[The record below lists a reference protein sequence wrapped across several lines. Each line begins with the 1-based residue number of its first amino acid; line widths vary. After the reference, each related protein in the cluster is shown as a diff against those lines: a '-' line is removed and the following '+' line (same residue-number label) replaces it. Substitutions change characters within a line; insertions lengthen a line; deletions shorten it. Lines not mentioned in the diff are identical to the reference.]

1 MFDHLTN
8 PVLLQ
13 TRAAIRRFVDEELRP
28 IEVELG
34 LGAEDPWPR
43 EVLQRVWRRSSELG
57 LYAACL
63 PESLGGKGLGIAEQC
78 ALKAD
83 LAASGCALA
92 PHVLG
97 DLGGPP
103 RVGNMLKYAT
113 PDQIGRYF
121 APVIRGER
129 STCFAMT
136 EPHSGSDAQSIRTTA
151 VADGDDLIVN
161 GHKHYISGAP
171 FADFAIVMCVTD
183 ATMSPPAITAVLVD
197 LDLPGV
203 TVTTEYTPM
212 SGQHIDADIHMENV
226 RVPRANILGG
236 EGNGFR
242 LGMSRINVNRLLH
255 CPTMLGLAMR
265 AYQSS
270 LDYARTRKQFGGPI
284 ARFQAIQHM
293 LADMAAALWACE
305 SMIAHTAALADA
317 GADLRMRAAACKLF
331 VSERCFEVADKAV
344 QIHGNVGVTRGH
356 PVEQTFR
363 KLRMFR
369 VFTGTSEIQRN
380 TIARAILE
388 PATQAGGAQ
397 PGAQAT

>member
-1 MFDHLTN
+1 MFDNLTN
-8 PVLLQ
+8 PVLVE
-13 TRAAIRRFVDEELRP
+13 TRASIQRYIHEELLPLER
-28 IEVELG
+28 ELG
-34 LGAEDPWPR
+34 LGSEDAWPR
-43 EVLQRVWRRSSELG
+43 DVLRGVWRRSSELG

-63 PESLGGKGLGIAEQC
+63 PVELGGKGLNIAEQC

-83 LAASGCALA
+83 LAASGAVLA

-113 PDQIGRYF
+113 PDQLVRYF
-121 APVIRGER
+121 QPVIRGEK
-129 STCFAMT
+129 STCFALT
-136 EPHSGSDAQSIRTTA
+136 EPHSGSDAQSISTTA
-151 VADGDDLIVN
+151 VVDGDDLVIN
-161 GHKHYISGAP
+161 GRKHYISGAP

-183 ATMSPPAITAVLVD
+183 ATASPPAITAVLID

-203 TVTTEYTPM
+203 KVSTEYVPM
-212 SGQHIDADIHMENV
+212 SGQHIDGDIEFVNV
-226 RVPRANILGG
+226 RVPRANIFGG
-236 EGNGFR
+236 EGNGFK

-255 CPTMLGLAMR
+255 CPTMLGLATK
-265 AYQSS
+265 AYASS
-270 LDYARTRKQFGGPI
+270 LEYAGQRRQFGGPI

-305 SMIAHTAALADA
+305 SMIAQTAALADS
-317 GADLRMRAAACKLF
+317 GADLRVKAAACKLF
-331 VSERCFEVADKAV
+331 ISERCFEVADKAV

-356 PVEQTFR
+356 PVEQAFR

-369 VFTGTSEIQRN
+369 IFTGTSEIQRN

-388 PATQAGGAQ
+388 PMQAKA
-397 PGAQAT
+397 

>member
-8 PVLLQ
+8 PVLAQ
-13 TRAAIRRFVDEELRP
+13 TRAGIRRYIDEELLP
-28 IEVELG
+28 LEKELG
-34 LGAEDPWPR
+34 LGPEDAWPR
-43 EVLQRVWRRSSELG
+43 EVLRGVWRRSSELG

-63 PESLGGKGLGIAEQC
+63 PVALGGKGLSIAEQC

-83 LAASGCALA
+83 LAASGAALA

-103 RVGNMLKYAT
+103 RVGNMLGYAT
-113 PDQIGRYF
+113 PDQLARYF
-121 APVIRGER
+121 EPVIRGEK
-129 STCFAMT
+129 STCFALT
-136 EPHSGSDAQSIRTTA
+136 EPHSGSDAQSIATSA
-151 VADGDDLIVN
+151 VADGDELVIN

-183 ATMSPPAITAVLVD
+183 ATASPPAITAVLVD

-203 TVTTEYTPM
+203 TVNTDYVPM
-212 SGQHIDADIHMENV
+212 SGQHIDADIRFAGV
-226 RVPRANILGG
+226 RVPRANIFGG

-255 CPTMLGLAMR
+255 CPTMLGLATKVY
-265 AYQSS
+265 ASS
-270 LDYARTRKQFGGPI
+270 LEYAGQRRQFGGPI

-305 SMIAHTAALADA
+305 SMIAQTALLADG
-317 GADLRMRAAACKLF
+317 GADLRMKAAACKLF

-356 PVEQTFR
+356 PVEQAYR

-369 VFTGTSEIQRN
+369 IFTGTSEIQRN

-388 PATQAGGAQ
+388 PMQAKA
-397 PGAQAT
+397 

>member
-8 PVLLQ
+8 PVLLE
-13 TRAAIRRFVDEELRP
+13 TRAAIQRFIDEELRP
-28 IEVELG
+28 LERELD
-34 LGAEDPWPR
+34 LGAEDAWPR
-43 EVLQRVWRRSSELG
+43 EVLRNVWRRSSELG

-63 PESLGGKGLGIAEQC
+63 PVELGGKGLNIAEQC

-83 LAASGCALA
+83 LAASGAVLA

-113 PDQIGRYF
+113 PDQIERYF
-121 APVIRGER
+121 QPVIRGQK
-129 STCFAMT
+129 STCFALT
-136 EPHSGSDAQSIRTTA
+136 ETHSGSDAQSIRTSA
-151 VADGDDLIVN
+151 VVDGDDLVIN
-161 GHKHYISGAP
+161 GEKHYISGAP

-183 ATMSPPAITAVLVD
+183 AATAPPAITAVLVD

-203 TVTTEYTPM
+203 TVSTEYVPM
-212 SGQHIDADIHMENV
+212 SGQHIDGDIRFENV
-226 RVPRANILGG
+226 RVPRANIFGG
-236 EGNGFR
+236 EGRGFK

-255 CPTMLGLAMR
+255 CPSMLGLATS
-265 AYQSS
+265 AYKASVQ
-270 LDYARTRKQFGGPI
+270 YAGTRRQFGGPI

-305 SMIAHTAALADA
+305 SMIAQTAMLADA
-317 GADLRMRAAACKLF
+317 GADLRMKAAACKLF

-356 PVEQTFR
+356 PVEQTWR

-369 VFTGTSEIQRN
+369 IFTGTSEIQRN
-380 TIARAILE
+380 TIAKAILD
-388 PATQAGGAQ
+388 PTGA
-397 PGAQAT
+397 

>member
-1 MFDHLTN
+1 MFDHLTH
-8 PVLLQ
+8 PDFVALCADL
-13 TRAAIRRFVDEELRP
+13 RRFVDETLRP
-28 IEVELG
+28 VERELG
-34 LGAEDPWPR
+34 LDSEDVWPR
-43 EVLQRVWRRSSELG
+43 DVLRSVWRRSAERGFYTAS
-57 LYAACL
+57 L
-63 PESLGGKGLGIAEQC
+63 PVALGGRGLSIVEQC

-83 LAASGCALA
+83 LAASGAALA

-97 DLGGPP
+97 ELGGPP

-113 PDQIGRYF
+113 PAQLERYF
-121 APVIRGER
+121 KPVMRGEK
-129 STCFAMT
+129 STCFALT
-136 EPHSGSDAQSIRTTA
+136 EPHSGSDALSIRTRA
-151 VADGDDLIVN
+151 VEDGDTLVIN
-161 GHKHYISGAP
+161 GAKHFISGAP

-183 ATMSPPAITAVLVD
+183 PDAAPPQITAVLVD

-203 TVTTEYTPM
+203 SVEHEYVPM
-212 SGQHIDADIHMENV
+212 SGQHIDADIRFDDV
-226 RVPRANILGG
+226 RVPRENVFGG
-236 EGNGFR
+236 IGNGFK

-255 CPTMLGLAMR
+255 CPTMLGLAMSAYR
-265 AYQSS
+265 AS
-270 LDYARTRKQFGGPI
+270 LDYARTRQQFGGPI

-317 GADLRMRAAACKLF
+317 GADLRMTAAACKLY

-369 VFTGTSEIQRN
+369 ILTGTSEIQRN
-380 TIARAILE
+380 TIAKAILE
-388 PATQAGGAQ
+388 PVGAGRGA
-397 PGAQAT
+397 

>member
-8 PVLLQ
+8 PVLID
-13 TRAAIRRFVDEELRP
+13 TRAAVQRFIDEELRP
-28 IEVELG
+28 LERELG
-34 LGAEDPWPR
+34 LGTEDPWPR
-43 EVLQRVWRRSSELG
+43 EVLRKVWRRSSELG

-63 PESLGGKGLGIAEQC
+63 PVELGGKGLNIAEQC

-83 LAASGCALA
+83 LAASGAVLA

-113 PDQIGRYF
+113 SDQLARYF
-121 APVIRGER
+121 QPVIRGEK
-129 STCFAMT
+129 STCFALT
-136 EPHSGSDAQSIRTTA
+136 EPHSGSDAQSIRTSA
-151 VADGDDLIVN
+151 VVEGDELVIN
-161 GHKHYISGAP
+161 GQKHYISGAP

-183 ATMSPPAITAVLVD
+183 ATTSPPAITAVLVD

-203 TVTTEYTPM
+203 TVSTEYVPM
-212 SGQHIDADIHMENV
+212 SGQHIDGDIRFENV
-226 RVPRANILGG
+226 RVPRANIFGG
-236 EGNGFR
+236 EGRGFK

-255 CPTMLGLAMR
+255 CPSMLGLATR
-265 AYQSS
+265 AYQASVE
-270 LDYARTRKQFGGPI
+270 YAGQRRQFGGPI

-305 SMIAHTAALADA
+305 SMIAQTAMLADA
-317 GADLRMRAAACKLF
+317 GADLRMKAAACKLF

-356 PVEQTFR
+356 PVEQTWR

-369 VFTGTSEIQRN
+369 IFTGTSEIQRN
-380 TIARAILE
+380 TIAKAILD
-388 PATQAGGAQ
+388 
-397 PGAQAT
+397 PGAA

>member
-8 PVLLQ
+8 PVLID
-13 TRAAIRRFVDEELRP
+13 TRAAVARFIDDELRP
-28 IEVELG
+28 LEQELG
-34 LGAEDPWPR
+34 LGTEDPWPR
-43 EVLQRVWRRSSELG
+43 EVLRKVWRRSSELG

-63 PESLGGKGLGIAEQC
+63 PVELGGKGLNIQEQC

-83 LAASGCALA
+83 LAASGAVLA

-113 PDQIGRYF
+113 PDQVARYF
-121 APVIRGER
+121 RPVIRGEK
-129 STCFAMT
+129 STCFALT

-151 VADGDDLIVN
+151 VADGDDLVVN
-161 GHKHYISGAP
+161 GQKHYISGAP

-183 ATMSPPAITAVLVD
+183 ASTTPPAITAVLVD

-203 TVTTEYTPM
+203 TVEQAYVPM
-212 SGQHIDADIHMENV
+212 SGQHIDADIRFENV
-226 RVPRANILGG
+226 RVPRANIFGG
-236 EGNGFR
+236 EGRGFK

-255 CPTMLGLAMR
+255 CPSMLGLATR
-265 AYQSS
+265 AYQASVE
-270 LDYARTRKQFGGPI
+270 YAGQRRQFGGPI

-305 SMIAHTAALADA
+305 SMIAQTAMLADA
-317 GADLRMRAAACKLF
+317 GADLRMKAAACKLF

-356 PVEQTFR
+356 PVEQTWR

-369 VFTGTSEIQRN
+369 IFTGTSEIQRN
-380 TIARAILE
+380 TIAKAILD
-388 PATQAGGAQ
+388 PAAA
-397 PGAQAT
+397 

>member
-8 PVLLQ
+8 PVLID
-13 TRAAIRRFVDEELRP
+13 TRAAVQRFIDEELRP
-28 IEVELG
+28 LERELG
-34 LGAEDPWPR
+34 LGTEDPWPR
-43 EVLQRVWRRSSELG
+43 EVLRKVWRRSSELG

-63 PESLGGKGLGIAEQC
+63 PVELGGKGLNIAEQC

-83 LAASGCALA
+83 LAASGAVLA

-113 PDQIGRYF
+113 SDQLARYF
-121 APVIRGER
+121 QPVIRGEK
-129 STCFAMT
+129 STCFALT
-136 EPHSGSDAQSIRTTA
+136 EPHSGSDAQSIRTSA
-151 VADGDDLIVN
+151 VVDGDELVIN
-161 GHKHYISGAP
+161 GQKHYISGAP

-183 ATMSPPAITAVLVD
+183 ATTSPPAITAVLVD

-203 TVTTEYTPM
+203 TVSTEYVPM
-212 SGQHIDADIHMENV
+212 SGQHIDGDIRFENV
-226 RVPRANILGG
+226 RVPRANIFGG
-236 EGNGFR
+236 EGRGFK

-255 CPTMLGLAMR
+255 CPSMLGLATR
-265 AYQSS
+265 AYQAS
-270 LDYARTRKQFGGPI
+270 LEYAGQRRQFGGPI

-305 SMIAHTAALADA
+305 SMIAQTAMLADA
-317 GADLRMRAAACKLF
+317 GADLRMKAAACKLF

-356 PVEQTFR
+356 PVEQTWR

-369 VFTGTSEIQRN
+369 IFTGTSEIQRN
-380 TIARAILE
+380 TIAKAILD
-388 PATQAGGAQ
+388 
-397 PGAQAT
+397 PGAA

>member
-1 MFDHLTN
+1 MFDHLTD
-8 PVLLQ
+8 PALVDL
-13 TRAAIRRFVDEELRP
+13 RARMRRYVEEELVPLER
-28 IEVELG
+28 ELG
-34 LGAEDPWPR
+34 LDAEAPWPR
-43 EVLQRVWRRSSELG
+43 EVLQGVWRRSSELG
-57 LYAACL
+57 FYQACL
-63 PESLGGKGLGIAEQC
+63 PVALGGQGLSIAAQC

-83 LAASGCALA
+83 LAASGAVLA

-113 PDQIGRYF
+113 PDQLERYF
-121 APVIRGER
+121 KPVIRGEK
-129 STCFAMT
+129 SVCFALT
-136 EPHSGSDAQSIRTTA
+136 ELHSGSDAQSITTSA
-151 VADGDDLIVN
+151 VADGDMLRID
-161 GHKHYISGAP
+161 GGKHYISGAP

-183 ATMSPPAITAVLVD
+183 AGASPPAISAVLVD

-203 TVTTEYTPM
+203 KVSQDYVPM
-212 SGQHIDADIHMENV
+212 SGQHIDADITFTEV

-236 EGNGFR
+236 EGNGFK

-255 CPTMLGLAMR
+255 CPSMLGLAMR
-265 AYQSS
+265 AYRSS
-270 LDYARTRKQFGGPI
+270 LQYAGQRRQFGGPI

-305 SMIAHTAALADA
+305 SMIAQTAALADA
-317 GADLRMRAAACKLF
+317 GADLRMKAAACKLF

-356 PVEQTFR
+356 PVEQAFR

-380 TIARAILE
+380 TIARAILQPAQGE
-388 PATQAGGAQ
+388 PS
-397 PGAQAT
+397 